1 MENQEPNRRE
11 LWLALIGVGA
21 GVFMSTLDSSIVNI
35 SLPTLVESFQTSF
48 ANIQWV
54 VLSYLLVLTSLMLG
68 VARLGDM
75 YNKKRIYL
83 AGMVLFAFSSLLCG
97 LAPSIHWLIALRALQ
112 GLGAVLMQSLG
123 MAIVTQI
130 FPAKERGRVLGI
142 MGGIVSIGIAVGPP
156 LGGLLISLAGWP
168 SVFWVNVPVGIL
180 AVWIVIRYVPDLKP
194 SHPDQRFDFV
204 GALIVMALMSAY
216 ALGMT
221 RGQEAGFGQPLTLV
235 LLAAAAAGV
244 GLFVWVERRI
254 HQPMVDLNLFQNK
267 LFGLNLLMGLLVFIV
282 LAGNFVMPFFLE
294 LVKGYPAQQA
304 GWMLMAFPV
313 IMGLV
318 APAAGA
324 LSDRFGSRGISFL
337 GLVILVAGCLAV
349 STLREETGVWG
360 FILRV
365 LPMGLGFGLF
375 QSPNNSAIMG
385 SAPRERLGVASGLL
399 SLSRTLGQTSGVPLM
414 GALFTAQVHAAGN
427 LPANLDVTEVAPA
440 FLVAGFGGTY
450 RISAVLVFAAALLAL
465 FTWMLDK
472 KVGIRAASQ
481 IQEKSSEIG

>member
-83 AGMVLFAFSSLLCG
+83 AGMILFAFSSLLCG

-180 AVWIVIRYVPDLKP
+180 AAWIVIRYVPDLKP
-194 SHPDQRFDFV
+194 SNPDQRFDFV

-221 RGQEAGFGQPLTLV
+221 RGQETGFGQPLTLV
-235 LLAAAAAGV
+235 LLAAVAAGV

-254 HQPMVDLNLFQNK
+254 SQPMVDLHLFQNK
-267 LFGLNLLMGLLVFIV
+267 LFGFNPLMGLLVFIV

-294 LVKGYPAQQA
+294 LVKGYRSQKPIQICTFEICCFVPVSPRSASDAGLTSSPQALLPAE
-304 GWMLMAFPV
+304 
-313 IMGLV
+313 
-318 APAAGA
+318 
-324 LSDRFGSRGISFL
+324 
-337 GLVILVAGCLAV
+337 LAV
-349 STLREETGVWG
+349 VIANFSRFMAAFRSRSSSTPH
-360 FILRV
+360 F
-365 LPMGLGFGLF
+365 
-375 QSPNNSAIMG
+375 
-385 SAPRERLGVASGLL
+385 
-399 SLSRTLGQTSGVPLM
+399 
-414 GALFTAQVHAAGN
+414 
-427 LPANLDVTEVAPA
+427 
-440 FLVAGFGGTY
+440 
-450 RISAVLVFAAALLAL
+450 
-465 FTWMLDK
+465 
-472 KVGIRAASQ
+472 SQ
-481 IQEKSSEIG
+481 